1 MSPLLGQPMAPLVTA
16 AQMRDLEA
24 AAVAAGVSERELMAN
39 AGLAVAQEAWMM
51 AGGSEERPVLIL
63 AGSGNNGGDGLVAA
77 VRLAEWGAPVHV
89 YLLRARSDDD
99 LEWRACIEAGVPHTI
114 ATEDAGYTTLEELL
128 STAAVAVDAVFG
140 TGLRPQER
148 PIEGDAAQVLAR
160 LQAARA
166 SAPAIPLLAVD
177 LPSGVDSD
185 TGYADPLTPSADE
198 TVTFECTKVG
208 LVTTPGVLL
217 AGRVVPVEIGVPAE
231 ARARLGLGT
240 LVLREVRATL
250 PERPADGHKG
260 TFGTTVIAAGSRR
273 YPGAAR
279 LATEAAARSGCGVVT
294 LAAPASIQSLL
305 VSFADATHE
314 PLPDLDGAH
323 TPEGARALL
332 QALRRGRARSLLVGP
347 GIGLS
352 AGTRGFVQHLLAGL
366 DAVEGVE
373 TIVFDADAL
382 TVLAGE
388 HGWHTRFAAPRV
400 LTPHPGEMARLT
412 GQPIEAIQAARLAS
426 TLGLAAAT
434 SSVVI
439 LKGAGTVIA
448 APDGRAR
455 ISETATSALAHGGT
469 GDVLAGL
476 VAGFAAQGLPGF
488 EAACVAVWVHAEA
501 ARQVSAVHGEAG
513 TLASDLLRAL
523 PEARKALE
531 PPRRDDRSDRLP
543 L

>member
-1 MSPLLGQPMAPLVTA
+1 MGRPLEPLVTA
-16 AQMRDLEA
+16 AQMRELEA
-24 AAVAAGVSERELMAN
+24 AAIAAGVSERQLMAN

-51 AGGSEERPVLIL
+51 AGGSDERPILIL
-63 AGSGNNGGDGLVAA
+63 AGPGNNGGDGLVAA
-77 VRLAEWGAPVHV
+77 TRLAEWGAPVHV
-89 YLLRARSDDD
+89 YLLRARADDD
-99 LEWRACIEAGVPHTI
+99 VEWRACVEAGVPHTV
-114 ATEDAGYTTLEELL
+114 ASEDAGFVTLQELL
-128 STAAVAVDAVFG
+128 STAAVAVDALFG

-148 PIEGDAAQVLAR
+148 PIEGDAAEVLAR

-166 SAPAIPLLAVD
+166 SMPPLPSIAVD

-185 TGYADPLTPSADE
+185 TGFADPLAAGADE
-198 TVTFECTKVG
+198 TVTFECAKVG
-208 LVTTPGVLL
+208 LVTTPGALL
-217 AGRVVPVEIGVPAE
+217 AGRVVPVEIGIPAD

-240 LVLREVRATL
+240 LMLREARASL

-279 LATEAAARSGCGVVT
+279 LAVEAAARSGCGVVT
-294 LAAPASIQSLL
+294 LAAPASIQPL
-305 VSFADATHE
+305 VVAFPDATHE
-314 PLPDLDGAH
+314 PLPDIDGAH
-323 TPEGARALL
+323 TPEGARTLL

-352 AGTRGFVQHLLAGL
+352 DGARGFVQHLLAGL
-366 DAVEGVE
+366 DQVDGIE
-373 TIVFDADAL
+373 TVVLDGDAL

-388 HGWHTRFAAPRV
+388 HDWHRRFAAARV

-412 GQPIEAIQAARLAS
+412 GRPIETIQGARLAHA
-426 TLGLAAAT
+426 LELAEAT
-434 SSVVI
+434 TSVVI
-439 LKGAGTVIA
+439 LKGAGTIIA

-455 ISETATSALAHGGT
+455 ISEAATSALAHGGT

-476 VAGFAAQGLPGF
+476 VAGFAAQGMAAF
-488 EAACVAVWVHAEA
+488 EAACAAVWVHSEA
-501 ARQVSAVHGEAG
+501 ARQVSAVYGDAS
-513 TLASDLLRAL
+513 TLASDLVRAL

>member
-1 MSPLLGQPMAPLVTA
+1 MSLTMGRPAAPLVTA
-16 AQMRDLEA
+16 SQMRDLEA

-51 AGGSEERPVLIL
+51 AGGSDERAILIL
-63 AGSGNNGGDGLVAA
+63 VGPGNNGGDGLVAA
-77 VRLAEWGAPVHV
+77 TRLAQWGAPVHA
-89 YLLRARSDDD
+89 YLLRPRTDDD
-99 LEWRACIEAGVPHTI
+99 LEWRACIEAGVPHTV
-114 ATEDAGYTTLEELL
+114 ATEDKGFATLEELL
-128 STAAVAVDAVFG
+128 STAAVAVDALFG
-140 TGLRPQER
+140 TGLHPQKR
-148 PIEGDAAQVLAR
+148 PIDGDAAQVLAR

-185 TGYADPLTPSADE
+185 TGFADPLATGADE
-198 TVTFECTKVG
+198 TVTFECAKVG
-208 LVTTPGVLL
+208 LVTSPGSLL
-217 AGRVVPVEIGVPAE
+217 AGRVVPVEIGVPAA
-231 ARARLGLGT
+231 ARDSLGLGT
-240 LVLREVRATL
+240 LTLREVRAIL

-279 LATEAAARSGCGVVT
+279 LATESAARSGCGVVT
-294 LAAPASIQSLL
+294 LAAPASIQPLL
-305 VSFADATHE
+305 VAFADATHE
-314 PLPDLDGAH
+314 PLPDLDGSH

-352 AGTRGFVQHLLAGL
+352 DAARGFVQHLLAGL
-366 DAVEGVE
+366 DAVEGLE
-373 TIVFDADAL
+373 TVIFDADAL

-388 HGWHTRFAAPRV
+388 SGWHTRFAAARV
-400 LTPHPGEMARLT
+400 LTPHPGEMARLL
-412 GQPIEAIQAARLAS
+412 GRSVEAVQATRLA
-426 TLGLAAAT
+426 TALEAAAAT
-434 SSVVI
+434 GSVVI

-448 APDGRAR
+448 SPDGRAR
-455 ISETATSALAHGGT
+455 ISEVGTSALAHGGT

-488 EAACVAVWVHAEA
+488 EAACAAVWVHAEA
-501 ARQVSAVHGEAG
+501 ARQVSAVYGDAG
-513 TLASDLLRAL
+513 TLASDLIRAL